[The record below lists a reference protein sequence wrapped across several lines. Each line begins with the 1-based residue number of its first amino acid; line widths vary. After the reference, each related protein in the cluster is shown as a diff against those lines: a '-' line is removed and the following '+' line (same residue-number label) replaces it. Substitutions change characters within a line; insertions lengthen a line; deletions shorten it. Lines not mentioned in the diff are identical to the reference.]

1 MPSDEWACDRG
12 VEYRDMF
19 RRPIPRCYSRPG
31 VSKVI
36 SESRVDMES
45 NVVLIGLS
53 VHHLCCSV
61 LVVSSGWIF

>member
-1 MPSDEWACDRG
+1 MPNDEWGCDRG
-12 VEYRDMF
+12 VF

-45 NVVLIGLS
+45 HLVLIGLS
-53 VHHLCCSV
+53 VITCV
-61 LVVSSGWIF
+61 AAFLVVSGGWIF